1 LRKLTRISSV
11 KLLLVF
17 AVAFS
22 LASLPGPLAS
32 HFALP
37 SISPAR
43 AVSQPC
49 NFNFAAPKI
58 GCTPYWYP
66 AGPSED
72 TLRAIMFTDETSE
85 FNALTLTKSIDLTDW
100 PATAGLA
107 ANICGPTSLDF
118 ICTSK
123 IITHDYYEIEFLL
136 ANNFWGCNM
145 NFGSAVNTAGA
156 PPTDCGAHI
165 RQGISHLVDKVSFTN
180 NQGAINKGFSVPIDS
195 PLPSGSTF
203 GGLTVVTPNPC
214 GWDNLGLNPSGT
226 SCVPGAAGGLAYHL
240 APATGVNFPWQPA
253 LNSQDFCAAAQHF
266 ISAFTAVGVTGVTR
280 QTGTCILLAPGQT
293 TIGVGWPTSVTGNT
307 PNFFSRI
314 DHQPRFE
321 LGNSLTQEICAL
333 FTGSFTTGCTPF
345 LSYTPG
351 TITSFCGFTT
361 STTGINPCWW
371 MYTAGFN
378 AVFPPD
384 ASVFFGY
391 NSRFVSG
398 GAWDKPP
405 CSSAAVPS
413 PSASNYEYLCNSSY
427 DSESSATE
435 FAADVSTSFTHA
447 TLALNLYGQGAY
459 TIPIFSPISTFAML
473 SNWQRAVNVDGSG
486 LEAAPNLSWLNAW
499 SPNPAGCGTSNPNCL
514 RVGFK
519 QTTRSLSPYIQTTVW
534 DFFIDLSVYDVVS
547 QENPANTGQLLD
559 WMTVNSVVLSNSQLS
574 YIPPGCTTP
583 TTCVAGGTTATFRYT
598 LRSDLFFHD
607 GRPVTAWDV
616 KFSWSTLLANGAF
629 IGSGLAP
636 VVCLASGC
644 VDGFDVLGPQQID
657 VHVSAKGPYTAFGVG
672 ISPVLPGRYW
682 SGPCASTTWDN
693 DVAAG
698 NVPNSCMSTD
708 IPKLS
713 PTFDPLGAGMFIG
726 SGPGVCKNPTTG
738 IVGGGCTSTGVAN
751 PPPGGTYTL
760 SRFGTSSPKAPQ
772 FSAYF
777 RSSGTLAQ
785 YIWTQDTGDPVTDP
799 TNFAHVAACF
809 NQPVGT
815 TGCTHWQKGIGAS
828 AIGVIGLDQT
838 LTVQRF
844 LFVNWV
850 SPFNAATN
858 PPDGMAPFPP
868 VLYEGA
874 TTLNPCSIDT
884 TNGYDC

>member
-1 LRKLTRISSV
+1 
-11 KLLLVF
+11 
-17 AVAFS
+17 
-22 LASLPGPLAS
+22 
-32 HFALP
+32 
-37 SISPAR
+37 
-43 AVSQPC
+43 
-49 NFNFAAPKI
+49 
-58 GCTPYWYP
+58 
-66 AGPSED
+66 
-72 TLRAIMFTDETSE
+72 
-85 FNALTLTKSIDLTDW
+85 
-100 PATAGLA
+100 
-107 ANICGPTSLDF
+107 
-118 ICTSK
+118 
-123 IITHDYYEIEFLL
+123 
-136 ANNFWGCNM
+136 
-145 NFGSAVNTAGA
+145 
-156 PPTDCGAHI
+156 
-165 RQGISHLVDKVSFTN
+165 
-180 NQGAINKGFSVPIDS
+180 
-195 PLPSGSTF
+195 
-203 GGLTVVTPNPC
+203 
-214 GWDNLGLNPSGT
+214 
-226 SCVPGAAGGLAYHL
+226 
-240 APATGVNFPWQPA
+240 
-253 LNSQDFCAAAQHF
+253 
-266 ISAFTAVGVTGVTR
+266 
-280 QTGTCILLAPGQT
+280 
-293 TIGVGWPTSVTGNT
+293 
-307 PNFFSRI
+307 
-314 DHQPRFE
+314 
-321 LGNSLTQEICAL
+321 
-333 FTGSFTTGCTPF
+333 
-345 LSYTPG
+345 
-351 TITSFCGFTT
+351 
-361 STTGINPCWW
+361 

-378 AVFPPD
+378 AAWPPD
-384 ASVFFGY
+384 VIYFGY

-398 GAWDKPP
+398 VSAIKPP
-405 CSSAAVPS
+405 SGPCSAAAVPT
-413 PSASNYEYLCNSSY
+413 PSASNYEYICNSNY
-427 DSESSATE
+427 DSESSAME
-435 FAADVSTSFTHA
+435 FGADVSTSFTHA

-459 TIPIFSPISTFAML
+459 TIPVFSPIDVFAML
-473 SNWQRAVNVDGSG
+473 SNWQRVTNVDGSG

-499 SPNPAGCGTSNPNCL
+499 SPNPAGCPASTNPNCL

-534 DFFIDLSVYDVVS
+534 DFFIDLSVYDLVS

-616 KFSWSTLLANGAF
+616 KFSWATLLANGAF

-672 ISPVLPGRYW
+672 LSPVLPGRYW

-713 PTFDPLGAGMFIG
+713 PTFDPLGAGIFIG

-785 YIWTQDTGDPVTDP
+785 YIWTGDTGDPVADP
-799 TNFAHVAACF
+799 SNFATIAACF
-809 NQPVGT
+809 NKPALVAGATLSTDPLVKYVETGTDTHWDPGEPVIYDVAHSGFYTPADTVISGVAPAVGT
-815 TGCTHWQKGIGAS
+815 ALSIDSKLKYLETGTDTVRDPGEPVIYNADNTGIYKTTDTIISAYACYHWQHGLNAS
-828 AIGVIGLDQT
+828 ATGVIGLDQT

-874 TTLNPCSIDT
+874 TTLLPCTGPQPDPV
-884 TNGYDC
+884 NGYDC

>member
-1 LRKLTRISSV
+1 M
-11 KLLLVF
+11 
-17 AVAFS
+17 
-22 LASLPGPLAS
+22 
-32 HFALP
+32 
-37 SISPAR
+37 
-43 AVSQPC
+43 
-49 NFNFAAPKI
+49 
-58 GCTPYWYP
+58 
-66 AGPSED
+66 D
-72 TLRAIMFTDETSE
+72 TLRAVMFTDETSE
-85 FNALTLTKSIDLTDW
+85 FNALTQPNPAIDLTDW

-107 ANICGPTSLDF
+107 ASICGLTAF
-118 ICTSK
+118 TCTSK
-123 IITHDYYEIEFLL
+123 LITHDYYEVEFML

-145 NFGSAVNTAGA
+145 NFGSAVNVAGT

-165 RQGISHLVDKVSFTN
+165 RQAVSHLVDKVSFTN
-180 NQGAINKGFSVPIDS
+180 NQGAIKGFSVPIDS
-195 PLPSGSTF
+195 PLPAGAAF

-226 SCVPGAAGGLAYHL
+226 ACVPGAAGGLAYHL

-253 LNSQDFCAAAQHF
+253 LGSPDFCAASRHF
-266 ISAFTAVGVTGVTR
+266 ISAFIAIGIIGVTNNTSTCVLVPP
-280 QTGTCILLAPGQT
+280 TG
-293 TIGVGWPTSVTGNT
+293 GWPTSVTGNT

-371 MYTAGFN
+371 MYTAGFS

-398 GAWDKPP
+398 GAWDRPA
-405 CSSAAVPS
+405 CSSAAVPT
-413 PSASNYEYLCNSSY
+413 PSASNYEYLCNSNY
-427 DSESSATE
+427 DSESSAME
-435 FAADVSTSFTHA
+435 FGADVATSFSHA

-459 TIPIFSPISTFAML
+459 TIPVFSPIDVFATL
-473 SNWQRAVNVDGSG
+473 SNWQRVTNVDGSG
-486 LEAAPNLSWLNAW
+486 LGAAPNLSWLNAW
-499 SPNPAGCGTSNPNCL
+499 SPNPAGCSASANPDCL

-519 QTTRSLSPYIQTTVW
+519 QTTRSLSPYIMTTVW
-534 DFFIDLSVYDVVS
+534 DYFVDLSVYDVVS

-559 WMTVNSVVLSNSQLS
+559 WMTVNSVVLSNTQLS
-574 YIPPGCTTP
+574 YVPPT
-583 TTCVAGGTTATFRYT
+583 GTVATFRYT

-607 GRPVTAWDV
+607 ATPVTAWDV

-636 VVCLASGC
+636 VVCHVSGC

-682 SGPCASTTWDN
+682 SGPCALGTWDN

-698 NVPNSCMSTD
+698 NVPNSCMFTAVA
-708 IPKLS
+708 KLA
-713 PTFDPLGAGMFIG
+713 PTFDPLGAGIFIG
-726 SGPGVCKNPTTG
+726 SGPGVCKNPFTG
-738 IVGGGCTSTGVAN
+738 IAGGGCTFSGVVN

-785 YIWTQDTGDPVTDP
+785 YIWTGDTGDPVTDP
-799 TNFAHVAACF
+799 TNFAQIASCF
-809 NQPVGT
+809 NKPAGT
-815 TGCTHWQKGIGAS
+815 AGCTHWQNGIGKS
-828 AIGVIGLDQT
+828 ANGCVTQPTGVTLCVVSLDQI
-838 LTVQRF
+838 LIVQRF

-868 VLYEGA
+868 LLYEGA
-874 TTLNPCSIDT
+874 TTLNPCTADPV
-884 TNGYDC
+884 NGYDC